1 MKDRRAIGLIVGLL
15 VLGGAYF
22 GYEWFNTNWIEE
34 PAKRRLTKLDDLGK
48 EITKRK
54 QEKKTLD
61 ELMTR
66 LETWKSQSLPANTER
81 ARSLYRSWLFKLAT
95 DSGLRSPNVDTGSVT
110 NRQGLLQV
118 FSFTV
123 RAKGDLSSLTRFLVG
138 FYQANQLHQLQT
150 LSITPVGRTG
160 ELDLAFGMQAVAL
173 KDSSQKDQLPTGTAE
188 RLAQKNLEDY
198 SIVAQRNLFAA
209 GGASDPAD
217 RTVLTAV
224 TSVDGKSEVW
234 FTQQTDDKLYKF
246 HAGDAVDFGR
256 FRGKLVEI
264 LPEDVVLESSGGE
277 QWLLS
282 IGENLGEAL
291 PLPPER

>member
-1 MKDRRAIGLIVGLL
+1 MKDRRAIALL
-15 VLGGAYF
+15 VVLGIAGGGYF
-22 GYEWFNTNWIEE
+22 GWEWINTNFIEG
-34 PAKRRLTKLDDLGK
+34 PAQARLAN
-48 EITKRK
+48 
-54 QEKKTLD
+54 QEKLVKDIKKLKDDKVKLEDLMARLD
-61 ELMTR
+61 A
-66 LETWKSQSLPANTER
+66 WKSQSLPANTER

-95 DSGLRSPNVDTGSVT
+95 DSGLRSPNVETGSNT

-118 FSFTV
+118 FNFTV
-123 RAKGDLSSLTRFLVG
+123 RAKGDLSSLTRFLIG

-160 ELDLAFGMQAVAL
+160 ELDLAFAMQAVAL
-173 KDSSQKDQLPTGTAE
+173 KDSPQKDQLPTGTAE
-188 RLAQKNLEDY
+188 RLAQKNPEDY
-198 SIVAQRNLFAA
+198 RIVARRNLFAA

-224 TSVDGKSEVW
+224 TSVDGKPEVW
-234 FTQQTDDKLYKF
+234 FTQQTEDKLYKF
-246 HAGDAVDFGR
+246 HPGDAVDFGR
-256 FRGKLVEI
+256 FRGKLVEV
-264 LPEDVVLESSGGE
+264 LPEDVVLESSAGD